1 MHTIK
6 LTSRDLAKL
15 RRIALSHQGLT
26 QRKPFGAGKNGAEAA
41 IRRLG
46 YVQIDTISVVQRAHH
61 HVLHSRVPDYQ
72 PAHLDKLLL
81 ERKVFEYWAHAAAF
95 LPIDAYRYTLPYK
108 QSIKSGKRHWYK
120 NPDYA
125 LMKKLLARIEQDGP
139 LQSKDIEGGKRKSG
153 GWWDW
158 KPGKRALEQLYFQ
171 GDVMVTERNGFQ
183 KAYDLPERVLPADV
197 DTSMPGFS
205 EYACYLL
212 DQQLACHGF
221 LTLKGITYQRRDEG
235 LRRAT
240 KKELEH
246 RLQRGTLVALKGRDT
261 QTYFA
266 PAELLEQTAPRAPA
280 QARILSPFDNCLIQ
294 RDRVADL
301 FGFDYQ
307 IECYVPAAQRKY
319 GYFCLP
325 ILFRDGFV
333 GRLDCKTHRDKA
345 LLEIKSIHIEQD
357 KELDTMLVALREAVG
372 EFARFQGADRITVG
386 QVYPQHLSRQTQ
398 RLLSVE

>member
-1 MHTIK
+1 
-6 LTSRDLAKL
+6 
-15 RRIALSHQGLT
+15 
-26 QRKPFGAGKNGAEAA
+26 
-41 IRRLG
+41 
-46 YVQIDTISVVQRAHH
+46 
-61 HVLHSRVPDYQ
+61 
-72 PAHLDKLLL
+72 
-81 ERKVFEYWAHAAAF
+81 
-95 LPIDAYRYTLPYK
+95 
-108 QSIKSGKRHWYK
+108 
-120 NPDYA
+120 
-125 LMKKLLARIEQDGP
+125 
-139 LQSKDIEGGKRKSG
+139 
-153 GWWDW
+153 
-158 KPGKRALEQLYFQ
+158 
-171 GDVMVTERNGFQ
+171 
-183 KAYDLPERVLPADV
+183 
-197 DTSMPGFS
+197 
-205 EYACYLL
+205 
-212 DQQLACHGF
+212 
-221 LTLKGITYQRRDEG
+221 
-235 LRRAT
+235 
-240 KKELEH
+240 
-246 RLQRGTLVALKGRDT
+246 T

-266 PAELLEQTAPRAPA
+266 PVELLEQTAPRAPA